1 MNYRFEATF
10 TERNRYDSYD
20 EEWTGDIV
28 YPPKVKHFLTLKEAM
43 RSYNYWRNNENVAVK
58 MSIKDENGDILAA
71 FERDIEGNIV
81 EDMSNV

>member
-10 TERNRYDSYD
+10 TERTYRSETDD
-20 EEWTGDIV
+20 EWTGDIV
-28 YPPKVKHFLTLKEAM
+28 YPAQVKRFLTLKGAM
-43 RSYNYWRNNENVAVK
+43 RSYNYWRTNEKQAVK